1 MLDPDE
7 EQPGIPLF
15 PISHGLSRAPVKRV
29 PLRRCPSPVR
39 SNSLLAIAISGL
51 LATYSANS
59 VASEQPGTVLHSQ
72 AVVKSLDWHPLETL
86 PADQHDRRC
95 RQCGGAFIDPLA
107 NRSTVD
113 PASANIDISAS
124 DSSVTE
130 SAMTFEG
137 DVTVAQG
144 HRTLRADRLRIDR
157 AQQVGVAEGNVT
169 LREKGVVVRGE
180 QATYDSGR
188 QYATV
193 TDARFALHDSHMTG
207 SATQLARSANGQLAI
222 VEGSMT
228 YCAPD
233 NPRWY
238 LSSRQIDLDPS
249 TGVGEARDAKLYI
262 GDTPV
267 FYVPWIQFPIDERRK
282 TGVLWPDIGSDT
294 RGGLDVTVPIYI
306 NLAAHY
312 DATYSPRYIAERGL
326 NHQINS
332 RYLGD
337 TLGSWE
343 VNGAYLGS
351 DKKYKADA
359 EDGDGTRWLVGV
371 KQTGT
376 MGTSW
381 RTRLNYTRVSDG
393 EYIRDLNN
401 QQLSSQ
407 RQTALMQLG
416 QLDYLGEDWLVR
428 VQAQAFQSLV
438 DDIGN
443 DYKKLPQV
451 TAQWRGDT
459 RWLGLQPIAL
469 AQYSRFEASDERTT
483 GQRLYTDLGLSYP
496 MNWLSGFVTPT
507 VSYRHLSYRLDESL
521 LSPTNAA
528 SNEEPSAHSATA
540 SLDAGLRF
548 ERPLSLAGEG
558 FTQTLEP
565 RLFYLYSQYDAQG
578 DQPDFDS
585 AELTFSFNQLYR
597 DTRFSGYDRLDD
609 AHQASVGITTRL
621 FANSDGRERLNA
633 SIGQI
638 YYFDDRRVRL
648 NASDAP
654 LTDHRSAVAAQANW
668 LPTENW
674 TLRSSLLY
682 DSKERSF
689 DAASLHI
696 GYRPGNGSVFNA
708 GYTLREPPPSQRQ
721 QSTTEQAN
729 FSTYFTINDNWRLF
743 AAFEYSI
750 EASLAVEELFGVE
763 YDDCCWQVRA
773 LYMRYVDTDGRAL
786 VDFTDPQLEREDSL
800 QFQFVLKGMGGIG
813 NRVDNLLG
821 DMIRG
826 FQDRY

>member
-1 MLDPDE
+1 
-7 EQPGIPLF
+7 
-15 PISHGLSRAPVKRV
+15 
-29 PLRRCPSPVR
+29 
-39 SNSLLAIAISGL
+39 
-51 LATYSANS
+51 
-59 VASEQPGTVLHSQ
+59 
-72 AVVKSLDWHPLETL
+72 
-86 PADQHDRRC
+86 
-95 RQCGGAFIDPLA
+95 
-107 NRSTVD
+107 
-113 PASANIDISAS
+113 
-124 DSSVTE
+124 
-130 SAMTFEG
+130 
-137 DVTVAQG
+137 
-144 HRTLRADRLRIDR
+144 
-157 AQQVGVAEGNVT
+157 
-169 LREKGVVVRGE
+169 
-180 QATYDSGR
+180 
-188 QYATV
+188 
-193 TDARFALHDSHMTG
+193 
-207 SATQLARSANGQLAI
+207 
-222 VEGSMT
+222 
-228 YCAPD
+228 
-233 NPRWY
+233 
-238 LSSRQIDLDPS
+238 
-249 TGVGEARDAKLYI
+249 
-262 GDTPV
+262 
-267 FYVPWIQFPIDERRK
+267 
-282 TGVLWPDIGSDT
+282 
-294 RGGLDVTVPIYI
+294 
-306 NLAAHY
+306 
-312 DATYSPRYIAERGL
+312 
-326 NHQINS
+326 
-332 RYLGD
+332 
-337 TLGSWE
+337 
-343 VNGAYLGS
+343 
-351 DKKYKADA
+351 
-359 EDGDGTRWLVGV
+359 
-371 KQTGT
+371 
-376 MGTSW
+376 
-381 RTRLNYTRVSDG
+381 
-393 EYIRDLNN
+393 
-401 QQLSSQ
+401 
-407 RQTALMQLG
+407 
-416 QLDYLGEDWLVR
+416 
-428 VQAQAFQSLV
+428 
-438 DDIGN
+438 
-443 DYKKLPQV
+443 
-451 TAQWRGDT
+451 
-459 RWLGLQPIAL
+459 
-469 AQYSRFEASDERTT
+469 
-483 GQRLYTDLGLSYP
+483 

-540 SLDAGLRF
+540 SLDVGLRF